1 MAVIDADAHVIE
13 SERTWDYLEKG
24 ERRFRPLTIR
34 IADGVGASGES
45 DHWVIDGRVIRRGPA
60 DIDGVKRALREM
72 DDIEGRL
79 HHMDEL
85 GTDIQVLFPTLF
97 LRPVT
102 TRPEVEVALYRSYN
116 RWLADIWK
124 RGGGRLRWAVAAPT
138 RNMDAAIEELRYG
151 KEHGACAVFARGIED
166 DRIPSDPSFFPLYE
180 AAEALDLPICI
191 HAATGS
197 FAIHDAFAIDTG
209 MWRFKLPGIHAFQAF
224 LTGGIPDRFPSLRFG
239 FVELS
244 AQWVPY
250 AVHHFVRQQEK
261 RAGKLLDRHDLVR
274 SSRFFVACQ
283 TDDDIPYVLTYTGEG
298 NMVMGTDYGHADTSS
313 ELEAL
318 QRLHEVP
325 GVSQAAARRILDDN
339 PRALF
344 GLGSPE

>member
-1 MAVIDADAHVIE
+1 MPVIDADAHVIE
-13 SERTWDYLEKG
+13 SERTWEYLEEG
-24 ERRFRPLTIR
+24 ERRHKPLTIR
-34 IADGVGASGES
+34 IADGQGPGGES
-45 DHWVIDGRVIRRGPA
+45 EYWVIDGRVIRRGPA

-79 HHMDEL
+79 RHMNDL

-97 LRPVT
+97 LRPIT
-102 TRPEVEVALYRSYN
+102 TRPEVELALYRSYN
-116 RWLADIWK
+116 RWLAGIWK
-124 RGGGRLRWAVAAPT
+124 QGQGRLRWAVAAPT
-138 RNMDAAIEELRYG
+138 RNADTVAEELRFG

-166 DRIPSDPSFFPLYE
+166 DKIPHDPYFFSLYE
-180 AAEALDLPICI
+180 VAAELNLPVCF

-197 FAIHDAFAIDTG
+197 FAIHDAFATDTG
-209 MWRFKLPGIHAFQAF
+209 MWRFKIPGIHAFQAL
-224 LTGGIPDRFPSLRFG
+224 LTGGIPNRFPGLRFG

-261 RAGKLLDRHDLVR
+261 RAGKLLDRHMLVR
-274 SSRFFVACQ
+274 DSRIFVACQ
-283 TDDDIPYVLTYTGEG
+283 TDDDIPYVLTYTGED

-318 QRLHEVP
+318 QRLRKEP
-325 GVSQAAARRILDDN
+325 GVSDQAANKILDAN

-344 GLGSPE
+344 AI